1 MGDSQASAD
10 NLDGQLGED
19 EDYENVAVEKMD
31 SWFIFAHV
39 YDKVVNVSC
48 GDASQRIKWLAH
60 VAIGKFASSF
70 VDFCMGSSSICLF
83 FVARWDEIQYQ
94 GWKRLGIPTSVR
106 LNHKD
111 GEELDMNANIRDIL
125 RSGDHVHIETS
136 IPPSLVK

>member
-1 MGDSQASAD
+1 MLQSVSLNGLKLYQQSFGSC
-10 NLDGQLGED
+10 
-19 EDYENVAVEKMD
+19 
-31 SWFIFAHV
+31 IFP
-39 YDKVVNVSC
+39 YL
-48 GDASQRIKWLAH
+48 I
-60 VAIGKFASSF
+60 
-70 VDFCMGSSSICLF
+70 
-83 FVARWDEIQYQ
+83 ARWDEIQYQ

>member
-1 MGDSQASAD
+1 MSDSQARSD

-39 YDKVVNVSC
+39 YDKVINVSC

-60 VAIGKFASSF
+60 VAIGRFYVNIFRLRCA
-70 VDFCMGSSSICLF
+70 VLHQTLLII
-83 FVARWDEIQYQ
+83 ARWDEIQYQ

>member
-39 YDKVVNVSC
+39 YDKVVNISC

-60 VAIGKFASSF
+60 VAI
-70 VDFCMGSSSICLF
+70 
-83 FVARWDEIQYQ
+83 ARWDEIQYQ

-136 IPPSLVK
+136 IPPSLVR

>member
-39 YDKVVNVSC
+39 YDKVVNISC

-60 VAIGKFASSF
+60 VAIGKCVWSF
-70 VDFCMGSSSICLF
+70 VVINIRWFISFSFS
-83 FVARWDEIQYQ
+83 ARWDEIQYQ